1 MKLKH
6 FVWMAFALI
15 VISSCKYDDDELWNR
30 VNDHEARITALETWQ
45 KQANETIAGLQ
56 ELINTMD
63 YITAVTTLTEEGDT
77 IGYRIDFKQSESIT
91 LYNGADAG
99 ISLTQGEDGNWYWTQ
114 NGELLLDSEGNPIRA
129 NGEDGA
135 SAPTPILK
143 LGKDL
148 PDDAVLTGA
157 DEGKKPENSIV

>member
-30 VNDHEARITALETWQ
+30 VNDHEARIAALETWQ

-99 ISLTQGEDGNWYWTQ
+99 ISLT
-114 NGELLLDSEGNPIRA
+114 
-129 NGEDGA
+129 
-135 SAPTPILK
+135 
-143 LGKDL
+143 
-148 PDDAVLTGA
+148 
-157 DEGKKPENSIV
+157 